1 MKHLLT
7 IADETNE
14 ACSESFRRIAEKLM
28 NLYQLQV
35 KDNFYRIIDCEFY
48 YSSKKHQDPY
58 AHGHERQKS
67 KGEWYFHGSGLDIT
81 IGNGE
86 ALGGILIRR
95 IARVTG
101 EPIPRKGDSIIG
113 PLNVCTEIFKH
124 FGDVVTD
131 KPIHFGIVD
140 IGLDPMG
147 ANMKTAKVFAVPR
160 IGLNKLI
167 DTKDKFHKK
176 PYRFITF
183 LHLPHKETEKVEKY

>member
-1 MKHLLT
+1 MRFNMIVYIIYYRYFFFPLLLLLFLSLLRKNIYMKHLLT

-86 ALGGILIRR
+86 ALGGI
-95 IARVTG
+95 
-101 EPIPRKGDSIIG
+101 
-113 PLNVCTEIFKH
+113 
-124 FGDVVTD
+124 
-131 KPIHFGIVD
+131 
-140 IGLDPMG
+140 
-147 ANMKTAKVFAVPR
+147 
-160 IGLNKLI
+160 
-167 DTKDKFHKK
+167 
-176 PYRFITF
+176 
-183 LHLPHKETEKVEKY
+183 